1 MPFNTI
7 QLEHHPQGH
16 ATLWLNRPARHNAFN
31 AQMIAELLQA
41 LEQLHGNDRLRLLVL
56 RGRGRHFSAGAD
68 IEWMREAAELDYAAN
83 LRDAEALGEL
93 MYRLYQLPMPTL
105 AVVQGAAFGGAL
117 GLIACCDLALG
128 AEDAQLSLS
137 EVRIGLAPAVISP
150 YVVKA
155 IGERATRRLAISAER
170 ISGEQARALGL
181 LTETAPADA
190 MEVLLERWVTAL
202 MGNSPQAM
210 RESKALVQEA
220 SRHSLTPELRRH
232 TEQSIA
238 RIRVSP
244 EGQEGLRA
252 FLEKRPPNWSV
263 EPES

>member
-1 MPFNTI
+1 EQAERQGAPFTEEDERALRGPILQQYERQGHPYYSSARLWDDGVIDPAQTRDVLGLAISASLNAEVEETAFGVFRMYGRRGKQMPFNTI

-31 AQMIAELLQA
+31 AQMIDELLQA
-41 LEQLHGNDRLRLLVL
+41 LEQLQGNDRLRLLAL

-68 IEWMREAAELDYAAN
+68 IEWMREAAALDYAAN

-155 IGERATRRLAISAER
+155 IGERATR
-170 ISGEQARALGL
+170 
-181 LTETAPADA
+181 
-190 MEVLLERWVTAL
+190 
-202 MGNSPQAM
+202 
-210 RESKALVQEA
+210 
-220 SRHSLTPELRRH
+220 
-232 TEQSIA
+232 
-238 RIRVSP
+238 
-244 EGQEGLRA
+244 
-252 FLEKRPPNWSV
+252 
-263 EPES
+263 

>member
-16 ATLWLNRPARHNAFN
+16 ASLWLNRPARHNAFN
-31 AQMIAELLQA
+31 AQMIDELLQA

-190 MEVLLERWVTAL
+190 LE
-202 MGNSPQAM
+202 
-210 RESKALVQEA
+210 ALVQEA
-220 SRHSLTPELRRH
+220 SRHSLTRELRRH

>member
-1 MPFNTI
+1 
-7 QLEHHPQGH
+7 
-16 ATLWLNRPARHNAFN
+16 
-31 AQMIAELLQA
+31 
-41 LEQLHGNDRLRLLVL
+41 
-56 RGRGRHFSAGAD
+56 
-68 IEWMREAAELDYAAN
+68 
-83 LRDAEALGEL
+83 
-93 MYRLYQLPMPTL
+93 
-105 AVVQGAAFGGAL
+105 
-117 GLIACCDLALG
+117 
-128 AEDAQLSLS
+128 LS

-190 MEVLLERWVTAL
+190 LEALLERRGTAR

-210 RESKALVQEA
+210 RASKARALGARRDGWGTPRLANSPPAMRERKALVQEA
-220 SRHSLTPELRRH
+220 SRHSPTPELRRH